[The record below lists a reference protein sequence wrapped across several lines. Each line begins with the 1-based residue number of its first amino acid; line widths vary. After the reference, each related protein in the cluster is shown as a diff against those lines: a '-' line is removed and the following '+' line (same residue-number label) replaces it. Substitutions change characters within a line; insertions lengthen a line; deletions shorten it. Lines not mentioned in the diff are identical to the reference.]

1 MKDIT
6 IRFFPLTFASILFFY
21 CKVFRPFE
29 QNDQQTVFHIWG
41 DGFLVAV
48 DNNDVVIGTIAYVEK
63 DDIVWRGV
71 PVSGKTIVLSTVLG
85 EFSLSKI

>member
-48 DNNDVVIGTIAYVEK
+48 DNNDVVIGTIAYV
-63 DDIVWRGV
+63 V
-71 PVSGKTIVLSTVLG
+71 GKLSFWENYRFKYCPGRVFALENIT
-85 EFSLSKI
+85 

>member
-1 MKDIT
+1 MLASLYAVLYLISLVEITAFVNSRKDMH
-6 IRFFPLTFASILFFY
+6 SI
-21 CKVFRPFE
+21 KA
-29 QNDQQTVFHIWG
+29 HWG

-63 DDIVWRGV
+63 DDIVWQGV

-85 EFSLSKI
+85 EFSPSKV

>member
-1 MKDIT
+1 MG
-6 IRFFPLTFASILFFY
+6 SI
-21 CKVFRPFE
+21 KA
-29 QNDQQTVFHIWG
+29 HWG

-48 DNNDVVIGTIAYVEK
+48 DNNDVVIGTIAYAEK

-71 PVSGKTIVLSTVLG
+71 SVSGKTIVLSTVLV